1 MRGWRGGSTLAALV
15 LALVFLTGCGLTDD
29 EPPPPPTA
37 TPIPPPATASAAA
50 TAAASGPAIPAGG
63 TPAAA
68 LDAGNGRVVSD
79 GVCRVTVPSGWVD
92 DGTGSGRTA
101 GGHIFT
107 LFGGRLTDA
116 AAWDRAASLFRDQA
130 ASRRDATLTEG
141 GGFLH
146 VVYADGRGFA
156 HRTRFADRYCDIR
169 VLGRGSGPIAPQEQA
184 TWEAIVA
191 SLAPAG

>member
-1 MRGWRGGSTLAALV
+1 MLALALV
-15 LALVFLTGCGLTDD
+15 LLTGCGPTDD

-37 TPIPPPATASAAA
+37 TPIPPPATA
-50 TAAASGPAIPAGG
+50 TAVARGPATPAGG
-63 TPAAA
+63 TSEAAS
-68 LDAGNGRVVSD
+68 DAGNGRIVSD

-141 GGFLH
+141 DGFLH
-146 VVYADGRGFA
+146 VLYADGRGFA
-156 HRTRFADRYCDIR
+156 HRARFADRYCDIR
-169 VLGRGSGPIAPQEQA
+169 VLGRGSGPIASQEQA
-184 TWEAIVA
+184 TWEAVVA